1 MSQRITPL
9 RSYRFSHNQQK
20 EQVFRIKA
28 LAQAIA
34 SAVLGMAVIASV
46 ASAILP
52 SQAIAAEAAVSRD
65 YQIAAGP
72 LGTALSEFAAAAGVT
87 LSFDP
92 SQVAGLQSP
101 GLRGNVS
108 VKQGF
113 DRITEGTGFEIVAQS
128 DTSYLLRKIPVQSL
142 APRDAAVSVLP
153 ELAVSVSGKAPGS
166 ITEGTGSYTT
176 WSTSSSTR
184 LNLSLQET
192 PQAITVMTRQR
203 MDDQGLISLNDIL
216 DATAGITVK
225 PFGFGADGPQLWA
238 RGSSITNFQVDG
250 VPMSSS
256 MSNYLQSNV
265 IYDRVEIVKGA
276 TGMMSG
282 LGTPSAT
289 INMIR
294 KRPTLEPKTSLTAE
308 AGNWSRYGAG
318 IDISRPLNEDG
329 SVRARLV
336 ADYKRQGAWTDDYRQ
351 DYGVLYGIGEIDL
364 TDSTLLTL
372 GFSHITRNTD
382 APIRS
387 FPILYT
393 NGQPT
398 GAKPSDQG
406 SPKWTYYDHR
416 HNSIFASLE
425 HKIGSGWSAKAEVT
439 HARYKYEAVIAS
451 LVGDVN
457 QATGAGARA
466 QMPLWASETKQTSL
480 DAYVTGP
487 FSLFGQQHELIG
499 GVTLSQIDGEGP
511 NHPVARQN
519 ITDIFNW
526 ANETAE
532 PSFSKTG
539 HTTSKE
545 YQYSAYLS
553 TRLQLS
559 EATSLLL
566 GGRIT
571 DWKRDRKSLT
581 YASNDVSETHD
592 RERNVV
598 IPYAG
603 IVHALNDTYALY
615 ASYTKIFNPQGDR
628 VRDVNN
634 RPLDP
639 EEGTSYEAGIKASFK
654 GGALTSSLSVFRTEQ
669 DRLALYNAAVVAYET
684 ANNATTKGVELE
696 LNGELAPGWQFSS
709 GYTYSETTNREG
721 ERIMTRIPRNIVKV
735 FTIYRLPGDWNRFTL
750 GGGVNWESKTGDP
763 LPVYTQ
769 EHYALVNLMA
779 RYEVN
784 KQLSIT
790 AHLNNV
796 LNKEYY
802 VAVAGANGTYG
813 PPRNFMASLKYTF

>member
-1 MSQRITPL
+1 MSQRNK
-9 RSYRFSHNQQK
+9 RSSHPSQG
-20 EQVFRIKA
+20 EGLFKA
-28 LAQAIA
+28 KPLAQ
-34 SAVLGMAVIASV
+34 VIARAVFSMSMCTLSV
-46 ASAILP
+46 QVTIP
-52 SQAIAAEAAVSRD
+52 SLAIAAEASPTRQ
-65 YQIAAGP
+65 YQIASGP
-72 LGTALSEFAAAAGVT
+72 LGAALSEFAAAAGVT

-92 SQVAGLQSP
+92 SLVAGLQSP
-101 GLRGNVS
+101 GLQGTVTI
-108 VKQGF
+108 KQGF
-113 DRITEGTGFEIVAQS
+113 DRITAGSGFEAVAQS
-128 DTSYLLRKIPVQSL
+128 ETSYLLRKIPLQNL

-166 ITEGTGSYTT
+166 TTEGTGSYTT

-184 LNLSLQET
+184 LNLTPQET

-250 VPMSSS
+250 VPVSSS

-265 IYDRVEIVKGA
+265 IYDRIEIVKGA

-294 KRPTLEPKTSLTAE
+294 KRPTVEPKTSITAE
-308 AGNWSRYGAG
+308 SGNWSRYGAG
-318 IDISRPLNEDG
+318 IDISHPLNEDG
-329 SVRARLV
+329 SVRGRLV

-364 TDSTLLTL
+364 TENTLLTL

-387 FPILYT
+387 FPILYS

-406 SPKWTYYDHR
+406 SPKWTYYDHT

-425 HKIGSGWSAKAEVT
+425 HKFGSGWSAKAEVT
-439 HARYKYEAVIAS
+439 HARYKYDAVIAS
-451 LVGDVN
+451 LVGNVN
-457 QATGAGARA
+457 QGTGAGARA
-466 QMPLWASETKQTSL
+466 QMPLWASESKQTSL

-499 GVTLSQIDGEGP
+499 GMTLSQLDQEGP
-511 NHPVARQN
+511 NYSVVRQDIN
-519 ITDIFNW
+519 DIFNW

-532 PSFSKTG
+532 PSFSRTG
-539 HTTSKE
+539 NTTSKE
-545 YQYSAYLS
+545 YRYSAYLS

-559 EATSLLL
+559 DATSLLL

-581 YASNDVSETHD
+581 YASNDVNETHD

-603 IVHALNDTYALY
+603 LVHALNDTYALY
-615 ASYTKIFNPQGDR
+615 ASYTKIFNPQGDW

-654 GGALTSSLSVFRTEQ
+654 DGALTSNLSVFRTEQ
-669 DRLALYNAAVVAYET
+669 DRLAIYNAAIVAYET
-684 ANNATTKGVELE
+684 ANNATTKGIEFE

-709 GYTYSETTNREG
+709 GYTYSVTTDKEG
-721 ERIMTRIPRNIVKV
+721 ERIMTRIPRHIAKV
-735 FTIYRLPGDWNRFTL
+735 FTTYRLSGEWSKLTL
-750 GGGVNWESKTGDP
+750 GGGMNWESKTGDP
-763 LPVYTQ
+763 LSVYTQ
-769 EHYALVNLMA
+769 EHYAVVNLMA

-790 AHLNNV
+790 AHLNNA
-796 LNKEYY
+796 LDKEYY
-802 VAVAGANGTYG
+802 VAVAGTTGTYG
-813 PPRNFMASLKYTF
+813 PPRNLMMSAKYNF